1 MVEAPAPPSLIIP
14 LCATSTGSSG
24 TSRSGIGPS
33 GAVASCVMKKLAI
46 LLTVLGALGVL
57 AYWLSVLK
65 SEGAFQDE
73 DMS

>member
-1 MVEAPAPPSLIIP
+1 
-14 LCATSTGSSG
+14 
-24 TSRSGIGPS
+24 
-33 GAVASCVMKKLAI
+33 MKKLAI